1 MNGMGPPLSYAPRIV
16 LEKRFLVGTRWMA
29 WNTSPF
35 SKHAEG
41 PIPRGSTDTCS
52 WAWRSHSTHGHNSS
66 RRSRLAC
73 PDISTLP
80 ANIQFFPITQM
91 GIFFLSQVTLDALV
105 GSRIVRFLGGL
116 CESVYIDL
124 VV

>member
-1 MNGMGPPLSYAPRIV
+1 MSLS
-16 LEKRFLVGTRWMA
+16 
-29 WNTSPF
+29 
-35 SKHAEG
+35 
-41 PIPRGSTDTCS
+41 
-52 WAWRSHSTHGHNSS
+52 RSADHPTEMI
-66 RRSRLAC
+66 LFTV
-73 PDISTLP
+73 STLP